1 MKIVFLLSRFPYPL
15 EKGDK
20 LRAFQHLKNLHESGN
35 EVHLFAISDLEPTAD
50 SIAKVRPLCKSISIF
65 RLNSLDVLL
74 NLSLSFSRKLPL
86 QVGYFYSKSIH
97 KDIEKKI
104 REIKPD
110 LIYGQL
116 IRTALYL
123 KDLKEFPRLIDYQDA
138 FSKGTFQRMQNSPAM
153 YKSIYSRELK
163 LVKDFER
170 QSYSWF
176 DGHIIISDQDRAALN
191 VDAGKKVFVIPN
203 GIDTSFFKPER
214 GKDLFDIT
222 FVGNMNYPPN
232 IDSALFLINEIMPLV
247 WKEIPG
253 ARVQIGGANPS
264 AAVKKLASA
273 KVSVTGWVDDI
284 RDCYK
289 NTKVFI
295 APMRIGTGLQN
306 KLLEAMAMQ
315 IPCITTPLSFEA
327 LKAEANKDIL
337 VGSTAGELAGHLVSL
352 LSDENL
358 HKHVAL
364 SGYEFTRKNYSMEYS
379 KKMLADVILKTI
391 EKGKH

>member
-20 LRAFQHLKNLHESGN
+20 LRAFQHLKNLYESGY
-35 EVHLFAISDLEPTAD
+35 EVHLFAISDLEPTAE
-50 SIAKVRPLCKSISIF
+50 SIEKVRPFCKSISIF
-65 RLNSLDVLL
+65 RLNLVDVFL
-74 NLSLSFSRKLPL
+74 NLSFSFSRKLPL
-86 QVGYFYSKSIH
+86 QVGYFYSKSIN

-123 KDLKEFPRLIDYQDA
+123 KNLNSFPRLIDYQDA
-138 FSKGTFQRMQNSPAM
+138 FSKGTLQRMENAPAL
-153 YKSIYSRELK
+153 YKFIYRRELN

-170 QSYSWF
+170 QSYDWF
-176 DGHIIISDQDRAALN
+176 DGHIIISDQDRTALN
-191 VDAGKKVFVIPN
+191 VDAGKKVYVIPN
-203 GIDTSFFKPER
+203 GIDTSFFKPEK
-214 GKDLFDIT
+214 GDNSFDIT

-232 IDSALFLINEIMPLV
+232 IDSALYLVNEIMPLV
-247 WKEIPG
+247 WKKNPH

-264 AAVKKLASA
+264 PAVKKLASA
-273 KVSVTGWVDDI
+273 KVAVTGWVDDI
-284 RDCYK
+284 RECYK

-315 IPCITTPLSFEA
+315 IPCITTPLSFEP
-327 LKAEANKDIL
+327 LKAEANRDIL
-337 VGSTAGELAGHLVSL
+337 VGSTANELADHVVNL

-358 HKHVAL
+358 HKRLAL
-364 SGYEFTRKNYSMEYS
+364 NGYEFIRKNYSMEHS
-379 KKMLADVILKTI
+379 KEMLAEVVRYTA
-391 EKGKH
+391 EKGNY